1 MKSKKQLILLIL
13 KVLETRSDK
22 DKPIKQL
29 EIAEYISAISP
40 CDRKTVGRNIKFLM
54 DMNYPIVKT
63 GKGYYLDAK
72 KYSVDEI
79 EFILKAVNDA
89 KECENI
95 DKIELCKKLQ
105 NTLNQIYRG

>member
-1 MKSKKQLILLIL
+1 
-13 KVLETRSDK
+13 
-22 DKPIKQL
+22 
-29 EIAEYISAISP
+29 
-40 CDRKTVGRNIKFLM
+40 
-54 DMNYPIVKT
+54 MNYPIVKT

-95 DKIELCKKLQ
+95 DKTELCKKLQ